1 MIIDFH
7 THILPSVDDGSKS
20 VEISMAML
28 KSEAEQG
35 IKKVILTPHFYAT
48 HDSPERF
55 IKRINHSREN
65 LLQSLNSDFQ
75 WPEISLGSE
84 IHFFEGISDCEFL
97 KDMAIENTNCVLVEM
112 PMRKWTDRMLLELEG
127 IRQKRKL
134 VPIIAHIDR
143 YMTPFKTN
151 GVVEQLSDLPVKIQA
166 NADFFINFWSKKLA
180 LKLMS
185 EGKIHFLGS
194 DCHNMK
200 DRKPNLGD
208 ALAVIRKQL
217 GDSAIEFI
225 NFNENKFLTKI
236 NL

>member
-20 VEISMAML
+20 VEDSLEML

-55 IKRINHSREN
+55 INRIRRSRDN
-65 LLQSLNSDFQ
+65 LLQFLNGNSQ
-75 WPEISLGSE
+75 LPEIVLGSE

-112 PMRKWTDRMLLELEG
+112 PMRKWTDRMLLELDG
-127 IRQKRKL
+127 IRQKQKL

-151 GVVEQLSDLPVKIQA
+151 GVIEQLSELPVKLQA

-180 LKLMS
+180 LKLLS
-185 EGKIHFLGS
+185 EGQIHFLGS
-194 DCHNMK
+194 DCHNMR
-200 DRKPNLGD
+200 DRKPNLSE
-208 ALAVIRKQL
+208 ALAVIKKQS
-217 GDSAIEFI
+217 GDSAIQYI
-225 NFNENKFLTKI
+225 NHNENKIFNI
-236 NL
+236 